1 MLKLFI
7 ALAAFLLLSGC
18 SAKSDLDLPSA
29 EQFCQQLRQEYP
41 CVDKISIREWP
52 WGVDCS
58 LTLQDA
64 DEADAQQL
72 LELCQEFLAGHEFL
86 EEYVPSPV
94 QEEQMPDLSVL
105 IDIDGDGVTDLES
118 SARFLLEGEEE
129 PDFYRTWTD
138 PSEPESSSSA
148 S

>member
-18 SAKSDLDLPSA
+18 SAKSDLDLPSV

-72 LELCQEFLAGHEFL
+72 LEL
-86 EEYVPSPV
+86 
-94 QEEQMPDLSVL
+94 
-105 IDIDGDGVTDLES
+105 
-118 SARFLLEGEEE
+118 
-129 PDFYRTWTD
+129 
-138 PSEPESSSSA
+138 
-148 S
+148 

>member
-18 SAKSDLDLPSA
+18 SAKSDLDLPSV

-129 PDFYRTWTD
+129 PDFYRTWAD